1 MNYITILVLVFVYLM
16 SFVGL
21 GIYTDEGL
29 AQNKL
34 TEAEYRHGM
43 RLAYI
48 PMINTLVLILAL
60 ACALVHWLSFGIWD
74 KNPKA

>member
-1 MNYITILVLVFVYLM
+1 MDYIPALVFVFVYLM

-29 AQNKL
+29 AQNRL

-43 RLAYI
+43 RVAYI
-48 PMINTLVLILAL
+48 PVINTLALIICLAS
-60 ACALVHWLSFGIWD
+60 ALVHWLSFGIWD